1 MNLLVKRARSGDKEA
16 FVQLMEESKLSL
28 LAAAR
33 AILKDEEDV
42 ADAMQET
49 VLTAFQKLCTLREEK
64 YFKTW
69 LIRILINH
77 CYTILRRRKT
87 VPLSDFL
94 PEESTENNWDD
105 ILDVRTALEETSA
118 GDRLVLTLFY
128 VEDMSQREIGRVLGI
143 SENAVKQRL
152 ARGRSHLKASIAR
165 RRLTHERIR

>member
-94 PEESTENNWDD
+94 PEESKENNWD
-105 ILDVRTALEETSA
+105 VT
-118 GDRLVLTLFY
+118 
-128 VEDMSQREIGRVLGI
+128 
-143 SENAVKQRL
+143 VKQNW
-152 ARGRSHLKASIAR
+152 ASFGK
-165 RRLTHERIR
+165 

>member
-69 LIRILINH
+69 LIRILINP

-94 PEESTENNWDD
+94 PEESKENNWDD

-152 ARGRSHLKASIAR
+152 ARGRSHFKSIYCKEAVNS
-165 RRLTHERIR
+165 

>member
-1 MNLLVKRARSGDKEA
+1 MNLLVKRARSGAKEA

-94 PEESTENNWDD
+94 PEESKENNWDD

-152 ARGRSHLKASIAR
+152 ARGRSHFKSIYCKEAVNS
-165 RRLTHERIR
+165 

>member
-94 PEESTENNWDD
+94 PEESKENNWDD

-152 ARGRSHLKASIAR
+152 ARGRSHFKSIYCKE
-165 RRLTHERIR
+165 TVNS

>member
-64 YFKTW
+64 YFTTW

-77 CYTILRRRKT
+77 
-87 VPLSDFL
+87 
-94 PEESTENNWDD
+94 
-105 ILDVRTALEETSA
+105 
-118 GDRLVLTLFY
+118 
-128 VEDMSQREIGRVLGI
+128 
-143 SENAVKQRL
+143 
-152 ARGRSHLKASIAR
+152 
-165 RRLTHERIR
+165 

>member
-94 PEESTENNWDD
+94 LEESKENNWDD

-128 VEDMSQREIGRVLGI
+128 VEDMSQRETGRVLGI

-152 ARGRSHLKASIAR
+152 ARGRSHFKSIYCKEAVNS
-165 RRLTHERIR
+165 

>member
-77 CYTILRRRKT
+77 CYTILVRRKT

-94 PEESTENNWDD
+94 PEESKENNWDD

-152 ARGRSHLKASIAR
+152 ARGRSHFKSIYCREAANS
-165 RRLTHERIR
+165 

>member
-1 MNLLVKRARSGDKEA
+1 VNLLVKRARSGDKEA

-94 PEESTENNWDD
+94 PEESKENNWDD

-152 ARGRSHLKASIAR
+152 ARGRSHFKSIYCKEAVNS
-165 RRLTHERIR
+165 

>member
-28 LAAAR
+28 RAAAR

-94 PEESTENNWDD
+94 PEESKENNWDD

-152 ARGRSHLKASIAR
+152 ARGRSHFKSIYCREAVNS
-165 RRLTHERIR
+165 

>member
-94 PEESTENNWDD
+94 PEESKENNWDD

-152 ARGRSHLKASIAR
+152 ARGRRHFKSIYCREAVNS
-165 RRLTHERIR
+165 

>member
-16 FVQLMEESKLSL
+16 FVQLTEESKLSL

-94 PEESTENNWDD
+94 PEESKENNWDD

-152 ARGRSHLKASIAR
+152 ARGRSHFKSIYCREAVNS
-165 RRLTHERIR
+165 

>member
-94 PEESTENNWDD
+94 PEESKENNWDD

-152 ARGRSHLKASIAR
+152 ARGRSHFKSIYYREIGRA
-165 RRLTHERIR
+165 HV

>member
-16 FVQLMEESKLSL
+16 FGAADGGEQALL

-94 PEESTENNWDD
+94 PEESKENNWDD

-152 ARGRSHLKASIAR
+152 ARGRSHFKSIYCKEAVNS
-165 RRLTHERIR
+165 

>member
-94 PEESTENNWDD
+94 PEESKENNWDD

-118 GDRLVLTLFY
+118 GR
-128 VEDMSQREIGRVLGI
+128 SAGCWA
-143 SENAVKQRL
+143 SVKTRSS
-152 ARGRSHLKASIAR
+152 RGWRGGAAILKASIAG

>member
-87 VPLSDFL
+87 VPLSGFL
-94 PEESTENNWDD
+94 PEESKENNWDD

-152 ARGRSHLKASIAR
+152 ARGRSHFKSLYCREAVNS
-165 RRLTHERIR
+165 

>member
-69 LIRILINH
+69 LI
-77 CYTILRRRKT
+77 LRRRKT

-94 PEESTENNWDD
+94 PEESKENNWDD

-152 ARGRSHLKASIAR
+152 ARGRSHFKSIYCKEAVNS
-165 RRLTHERIR
+165 

>member
-49 VLTAFQKLCTLREEK
+49 MLTAFQKLCTLREEK

-94 PEESTENNWDD
+94 PEESKENNWDD

-128 VEDMSQREIGRVLGI
+128 VEDMSQREIDRVLGI

-152 ARGRSHLKASIAR
+152 ARGRSHFKSIYCREAVNS
-165 RRLTHERIR
+165 

>member
-94 PEESTENNWDD
+94 PEESKENNWDD

-152 ARGRSHLKASIAR
+152 ARGRSHFKSIYCRKAVNS
-165 RRLTHERIR
+165 